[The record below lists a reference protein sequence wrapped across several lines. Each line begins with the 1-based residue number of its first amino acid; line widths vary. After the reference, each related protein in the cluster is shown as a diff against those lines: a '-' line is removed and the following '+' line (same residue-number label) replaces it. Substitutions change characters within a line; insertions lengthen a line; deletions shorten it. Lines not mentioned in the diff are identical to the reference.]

1 MINHGRRQSLLSRQ
15 TALYLAAA
23 VALFCRVGRPEAW
36 WGVPSEG
43 SNPSSAFFY
52 SGIGQSAARQ
62 SHKLKVAGSSP
73 APAPSFHAGYRGAG
87 PREVLLCLGMA
98 GVIFYFFLFCCAIS

>member
-23 VALFCRVGRPEAW
+23 VALTLEERPSFFA
-36 WGVPSEG
+36 GLR
-43 SNPSSAFFY
+43 NINKSAANY
-52 SGIGQSAARQ
+52 SGIEQSAARQ

-73 APAPSFHAGYRGAG
+73 APAPSFHAGYRGAE

-98 GVIFYFFLFCCAIS
+98 GVIFYFFLLCLAIS